1 MMSTYLDSIVAWH
14 RHRSNIDSRPLSRLV
29 SATDRLLPTRGFSS
43 RLQNGDSVAVI
54 AEIKRRSPSKGVLV
68 PSLDVADLARRY
80 ERAGAI
86 CMSVLT
92 DSEHFGGSIND
103 LQTARAATDLPVLRK
118 DFTVDLRD
126 VCDARLMGADCVLLI
141 AAVLSQ
147 VDLRDMLSL
156 ARDIGL
162 DALVEVHDEIEV
174 ARAVECD
181 AVLIGVNQRDL
192 VTFDVD
198 HERAMRMG
206 SVIPEA
212 CVRVA
217 ESGIRGRDDATSL
230 AAAGYD
236 ALLVGEH
243 LVRAED
249 TEAALSELIVPRHS
263 TRATSF

>member
-1 MMSTYLDSIVAWH
+1 MATYLDSIVAWH
-14 RHRSNIDSRPLSRLV
+14 KHRASIDGRPLSRLV
-29 SATDRLLPTRGFSS
+29 SATDRLVPTRGFSS
-43 RLQNGDSVAVI
+43 RLRKGNSVAVI
-54 AEIKRRSPSKGVLV
+54 AEVPRRSPSKGALV
-68 PSLDVADLARRY
+68 PSLDVAGLARRY
-80 ERAGAI
+80 ESAGAS

-103 LQTARAATDLPVLRK
+103 LQTARAATNLPVLRK

-147 VDLRDMLSL
+147 VELRDMLSL
-156 ARDIGL
+156 ARDIGI
-162 DALVEVHDEIEV
+162 DALVEVHDEREV
-174 ARAVECD
+174 ARAVECE

-198 HERAMRMG
+198 HERAVRMG

-230 AAAGYD
+230 AEAGYD

-243 LVRAED
+243 LVRAEN
-249 TEAALSELIVPRHS
+249 TETALSELIVPRS
-263 TRATSF
+263 VTRATSF

>member
-1 MMSTYLDSIVAWH
+1 
-14 RHRSNIDSRPLSRLV
+14 
-29 SATDRLLPTRGFSS
+29 
-43 RLQNGDSVAVI
+43 
-54 AEIKRRSPSKGVLV
+54 
-68 PSLDVADLARRY
+68 
-80 ERAGAI
+80 
-86 CMSVLT
+86 MSVLT

-156 ARDIGL
+156 ARDIGI